1 MQKWLKRDFWSS
13 KDKTPFYLLS
23 DTVTDS
29 HFDTRDRMGRLV
41 TFLADV
47 ITMRWSN
54 AAGAR
59 AIGVDQ
65 ETALL
70 LRYVPLSKGSL
81 MVDPPRVV
89 ANAGSAGAAYI
100 LSASNNSVVDTSG
113 ALKFTN
119 INVQKLYVDPTTS
132 VTTMKTYQIKAENG
146 FVTLLNGAINVY

>member
-23 DTVTDS
+23 NTVTDS

-81 MVDPPRVV
+81 MVDPPRLV

-100 LSASNNSVVDTSG
+100 LSASNSSVIDTSG

-119 INVQKLYVDPTTS
+119 INVQKLYVDPATS
-132 VTTMKTYQIKAENG
+132 VTKTKTYQIKAENG
-146 FVTLLNGAINVY
+146 FVTLLNGVINVY